1 MTPNPRQ
8 ETTLRPDAALD
19 PAVVR
24 QQCEDFSK
32 SRANRVARNAV
43 TSDGIIKAARN
54 PVTLRTYQ
62 DTYSVKLKVPTT
74 VTNQEQSGRC
84 WLFATLNSC
93 RARMLK
99 ALDVED
105 FEFSQAYLQF
115 YEKMEWANA
124 FLVHVVETADKPL
137 DDRAVAMLFDG
148 PADDGGQWNY
158 GANLVAKYGLV
169 PKSAMPET
177 ACSANTG
184 QMVDVLNRLL
194 RKAGLELR
202 QMATD
207 GATQETLDARRAEVM
222 DEVHRVLCVC
232 LTEPPTTFDFVC
244 EVGPKAT
251 VDEALLQPI
260 EPTEGPAGTPA
271 PEAKEDEE
279 PEKPAKRLL
288 KDPGLTPQEF
298 AEKYVKFDL
307 NDYVELVDF
316 PLAKYPY
323 EQVYGVEM
331 GDRILGGLP
340 MRFLNMPIDVLE
352 DAAIASLKAG
362 EACYFACDVMKDF
375 PSKLKDFPGTLA
387 LDTMDIDDLFDV
399 DLTMDK
405 AAMLES
411 HESGMTHAMTLEGV
425 QLGDDGRPVAWRV
438 ENSWGKDSGKD
449 GFLIMSG
456 DWFRLYAA
464 DVAVRREFVSDETLK
479 LWDTAPTVMTEP
491 WSIFY

>member
-8 ETTLRPDAALD
+8 ESTLRPDAALD

-24 QQCEDFSK
+24 QQCADFSR

-43 TSDGIIKAARN
+43 TSDGIVKAARN
-54 PVTLRTYQ
+54 PVALRAYQ
-62 DTYSVKLKVPTT
+62 DTYAVKLRTATT

-93 RARMLK
+93 RARMLQ

-124 FLVHVVETADKPL
+124 FLVHAVETAGKPL
-137 DDRAVAMLFDG
+137 DDRAVAMLFEG

-177 ACSANTG
+177 ACSSNTTA
-184 QMVDVLNRLL
+184 MVEVLNRLL
-194 RKAGLELR
+194 RKDGLELR
-202 QMATD
+202 RMVAE
-207 GATQETLDARRAEVM
+207 GATRGAIDARRAEMM
-222 DEVHRVLCVC
+222 DDVHRMLCVC
-232 LTEPPTTFDFVC
+232 LAEPPATFDFAC

-260 EPTEGPAGTPA
+260 EPTTGPAGTPA
-271 PEAKEDEE
+271 PKAKDGEE

-307 NDYVELVDF
+307 NDYVELVNF
-316 PLAKYPY
+316 PLDKYPY

-340 MRFLNMPIDVLE
+340 MRFLNMPIEALE
-352 DAAIASLKAG
+352 DAAVASLKAG
-362 EACYFACDVMKDF
+362 EACYFACDVGQNF
-375 PSKLKDFPGTLA
+375 PSKLKDYPGTLA
-387 LDTMDIDDLFDV
+387 LDTMDTGDLFDV

-405 AAMLES
+405 AAMLAS
-411 HESGMTHAMTLEGV
+411 QESGMTHAMTLEGV

-449 GFLIMSG
+449 GYLIMSG

-464 DVAVRREFVSDETLK
+464 DVAVRREFVSPDALA